1 MRTANEEDNIRFSI
15 QVKMMKNDVFDAR
28 IRIKRRMQWCLSAKM
43 TNRGVRIAYRS
54 ETIEKEVK
62 MGRVRPLTSVTHMWV
77 KAYVHRQNPAYTGQ
91 NLCTQSPK
99 NRPVYARIDLRTRKC
114 KLRIQARAY
123 ARRSTDR
130 KCPFTFSSIYHPK
143 SILNMFLPLL
153 MCQDRKSVV

>member
-1 MRTANEEDNIRFSI
+1 
-15 QVKMMKNDVFDAR
+15 
-28 IRIKRRMQWCLSAKM
+28 
-43 TNRGVRIAYRS
+43 
-54 ETIEKEVK
+54 

-143 SILNMFLPLL
+143 SILNMFLPFL
-153 MCQDRKSVV
+153 MCQVFFLNPSHNKTQVFTWPKPHQNGRSKRNMKMRKF